1 MTNVRLLVWNIRH
14 GGGERIPRILGVLGE
29 QRPDVIVLTEFRNN
43 RRGAAIRE
51 WLADNGFVSMYSPRC
66 GARVNTLLVASRA
79 PATFQTFPRELGP
92 HAHRVVL
99 ATRIDLDLL
108 AVYFPQL
115 RAKGPIFDFLLAL
128 PQSFLR
134 GRTAICGDFNTGK
147 HFIDEKGTTF
157 ALAERF
163 SALEEAGWIDA
174 WRQHHGTAREYS
186 WYSAKGN
193 GFRVDHLFASPTLSA
208 SVLRVDYLHDV
219 RLSGISDHSALIS
232 EIHVVSAPSE

>member
-14 GGGERIPRILGVLGE
+14 GGGERTPRILAVLEE
-29 QRPDVIVLTEFRNN
+29 QRPDVVVLTEFRNN
-43 RRGAAIRE
+43 RRGEAIRE

-79 PATFQTFPRELGP
+79 PATFQTFPADLGRD
-92 HAHRVVL
+92 AHRIVL
-99 ATRIDLDLL
+99 ARTSGLSLF

-128 PQSFLR
+128 PDDLLQA
-134 GRTAICGDFNTGK
+134 RTAICGDFNTGK

-186 WYSAKGN
+186 WYSSKRN
-193 GFRVDHLFASPTLSA
+193 GFRVDHIFASPTLAA
-208 SVLRVDYLHDV
+208 SVLRADYLHDV
-219 RLSGISDHSALIS
+219 RLRGISDHSALIA
-232 EIHVVSAPSE
+232 EIHVV

>member
-1 MTNVRLLVWNIRH
+1 MTTVRLLVWNIRH
-14 GGGERIPRILGVLGE
+14 GGGERTARIVEFLEE
-29 QRPDVIVLTEFRNN
+29 QRPDVVVLTEFRDN
-43 RRGAAIRE
+43 RRGEAIRE
-51 WLADNGFVSMYSPRC
+51 WLANEGFSSMFSPQC
-66 GARVNTLLVASRA
+66 GARINTLLVASRE
-79 PATFQTFPRELGP
+79 PATFQTFPAELGP

-99 ATRIDLDLL
+99 TRTLGLSL
-108 AVYFPQL
+108 FAVYFPQL

-186 WYSAKGN
+186 WYSSKGN
-193 GFRVDHLFASPTLSA
+193 GFRVDHIFASPTLAA
-208 SVLRVDYLHDV
+208 SVLRADYLHDV
-219 RLSGISDHSALIS
+219 RLRGISDHSALIA
-232 EIHVVSAPSE
+232 EIHVV